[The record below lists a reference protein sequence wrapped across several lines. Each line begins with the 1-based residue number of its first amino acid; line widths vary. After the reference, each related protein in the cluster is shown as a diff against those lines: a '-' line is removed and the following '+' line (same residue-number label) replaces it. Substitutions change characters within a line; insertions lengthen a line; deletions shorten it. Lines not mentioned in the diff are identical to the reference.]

1 MSYPFS
7 YTVVHIDH
15 DNENSYLRESG
26 MGIAQSYADAM
37 VIIEDFYGEDLISVR
52 KLELYEESPLII
64 LPEQV
69 TEDYAEASN
78 DYNFPKV
85 YCDAKGVS
93 NEKGIFIDD
102 THNS

>member
-1 MSYPFS
+1 MRYPFS
-7 YTVVHIDH
+7 YTVIHIDH

-26 MGIAQSYADAM
+26 MGIAESYANAM
-37 VIIEDFYGEDLISVR
+37 AIIENFYGDDLISVR

-85 YCDAKGVS
+85 YCDANGNPIEKGVT
-93 NEKGIFIDD
+93 ND
-102 THNS
+102 

>member
-1 MSYPFS
+1 MYPFS

-26 MGIAQSYADAM
+26 MGLAESYANAM
-37 VIIEDFYGEDLISVR
+37 AIIEKYYDCDLISVR

-78 DYNFPKV
+78 DYNFPQV
-85 YCDAKGVS
+85 YCDANGNPSKKGMT
-93 NEKGIFIDD
+93 ND
-102 THNS
+102 